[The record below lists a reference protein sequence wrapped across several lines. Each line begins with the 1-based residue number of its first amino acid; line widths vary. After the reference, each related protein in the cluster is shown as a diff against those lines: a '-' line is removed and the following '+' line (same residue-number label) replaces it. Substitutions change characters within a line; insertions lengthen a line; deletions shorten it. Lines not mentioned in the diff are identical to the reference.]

1 VRTRHIVAWSPFFDT
16 VDEALDHF
24 HGQGAPPVR
33 VVLYEGMGGITGSV
47 ELGPRLEHAAG
58 GSGGGEG
65 GES

>member
-1 VRTRHIVAWSPFFDT
+1 MKTRHIVAWSPFFDT

-24 HGQGAPPVR
+24 HGQGAPPVK

-47 ELGPRLEHAAG
+47 ELGPRVEYG
-58 GSGGGEG
+58 VTDDG